1 MASLLSL
8 HLLSLP
14 HPCGLDHGQRVG
26 RENGQWME
34 GRRCLA
40 QGLIQS
46 VAASPSAFIGLFV
59 INVSRALK
67 LFWSAEFGVALSG
80 LFWVVVYF
88 ETVVFQ
94 K

>member
-1 MASLLSL
+1 
-8 HLLSLP
+8 
-14 HPCGLDHGQRVG
+14 
-26 RENGQWME
+26 ME
-34 GRRCLA
+34 GQKVSG

-67 LFWSAEFGVALSG
+67 LWSAEFGVALSG

-88 ETVVFQ
+88 EAVIFQ